1 MAKYGMRPPGI
12 NRDLPIQLQQKR
24 KNTRLDLGMDYFD
37 WRNVVDMWYKEV
49 DIFDEHN
56 VTLM

>member
-1 MAKYGMRPPGI
+1 MRPPGI
-12 NRDLPIQLQQKR
+12 NRDLPLQLQQER
-24 KNTRLDLGMDYFD
+24 KTRLDQGTDYFD

>member
-1 MAKYGMRPPGI
+1 MRPPGL

-24 KNTRLDLGMDYFD
+24 KKTRLDLGMDYFD

>member
-12 NRDLPIQLQQKR
+12 NRDLPIQLQQER
-24 KNTRLDLGMDYFD
+24 KTRLDQGMDYFD